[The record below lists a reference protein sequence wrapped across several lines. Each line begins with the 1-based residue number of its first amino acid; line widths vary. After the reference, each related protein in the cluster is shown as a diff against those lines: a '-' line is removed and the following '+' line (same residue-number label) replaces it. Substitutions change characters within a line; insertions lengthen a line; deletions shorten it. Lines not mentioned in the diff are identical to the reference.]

1 MLLNKFLSRTD
12 YESYED
18 LYKNFKINIPED
30 FNFAYDVVDEYA
42 KTEPKR
48 EALVWC
54 DDNDEDHI
62 FTFKDLSLASMRTAN
77 FLCEQG
83 IKKGDRVMLILRRR
97 YEFWFFLL
105 ALHRIGAIAIPAT
118 NMLAEEDLEYRFNAA
133 EIKMVVS
140 YDEPSLQKEVDKAKT
155 KCPSV
160 EKLVTVGQTA
170 RQNWVSFYDD
180 YEIYPAKFPRPQGE
194 EATHNDDIMI
204 VYFTSGTSSNP
215 KMVAHTFTYPLGHI
229 VTAKYWQHVV
239 DGGRH
244 LTVAETG
251 WAKALWGKIYGQ
263 WIAGSAVFTYDM
275 KVFIPGKLLEKMAEY
290 KVTTFCA
297 PPTVYRYILHHG
309 LSRYDLSS
317 LKYCTTAGE
326 SLNTDIYNKFY
337 EQTGIRLQEGYG
349 QTELTLTTGNFGF
362 TEPKPGSIGKPSPG
376 YSMEIVDAEG
386 KPCAADEVGEL
397 IIKIDQGKPFGMFG
411 GYYRDPERTE
421 KVFEGGVY
429 HTGDTATRDKDGYLW
444 FVGRTDD
451 LIKSSGYRISPFEV
465 EEVLH
470 KHPAVLEV
478 AVTGVEDKDRG
489 QAVKATVVLKKGYEA
504 SKELAKEMQLFAKNV
519 AASYK
524 SPRIIDFVT
533 ELPKTIS
540 GKIRRAT
547 IRDKDKEAAD
557 AEAQKAEQTTEQKI
571 PTLVAMRTKQQ
582 VVKCCPPGQA
592 GDDKSTQGSSGAE
605 S

>member
-1 MLLNKFLSRTD
+1 MILNKFLSKID
-12 YESYED
+12 YKSYED
-18 LYKNFKINIPED
+18 LYKNFKITIPND

-54 DDNDEDHI
+54 DDNDESHI
-62 FTFKDLSLASMRTAN
+62 YTFKDLSLASQRTAN
-77 FLCEQG
+77 FLVEQG
-83 IKKGDRVMLILRRR
+83 IQKGDRVMLILRRR

-118 NMLAEEDLEYRFNAA
+118 NMLAAEDLEYRFNAA
-133 EIKMVVS
+133 EIKMVVT
-140 YDEPSLQKEVDKAKT
+140 YDDPALQKEVDKAKS
-155 KCPSV
+155 KCESV

-170 RQNWVSFYDD
+170 RQNWISFYDD
-180 YEIYPAKFPRPQGE
+180 YELFPSTFERPVGDA
-194 EATHNDDIMI
+194 ATHNDDIMI

-215 KMVAHTFTYPLGHI
+215 KMVAHTYTYPLGHI

-275 KVFIPGKLLEKMAEY
+275 TTFIPGKLLEKMAEY

-297 PPTVYRYILHHG
+297 PPTVYRYILQHG
-309 LSRYDLSS
+309 LSKYDLSS
-317 LKYCTTAGE
+317 LQYCTTAGE
-326 SLNTDIYNKFY
+326 ALNLDIYNRFY
-337 EQTGIRLQEGYG
+337 EQTGIRMQEGYG

-362 TEPKPGSIGKPSPG
+362 SEPHPGSIGKPSPG
-376 YSMEIVDAEG
+376 YQMEIINAEG
-386 KPCAADEVGEL
+386 KPCAAEEVGEL

-411 GYYRDPERTE
+411 GYYRDAERTE

-429 HTGDTATRDKDGYLW
+429 HTGDTAYRDKDGFFW

-478 AVTGVEDKDRG
+478 AVTGVEDKSRG
-489 QAVKATVVLKKGYEA
+489 QAVKATVVLQKGYEA
-504 SKELAKEMQLFAKNV
+504 SKELAKEIQLFAKNI

-547 IRDKDKEAAD
+547 IRDKDTAENVTAPDEAN
-557 AEAQKAEQTTEQKI
+557 AENAASETSDEK
-571 PTLVAMRTKQQ
+571 
-582 VVKCCPPGQA
+582 
-592 GDDKSTQGSSGAE
+592 
-605 S
+605 

>member
-1 MLLNKFLSRTD
+1 MLLNRFISRID
-12 YESYED
+12 YDSYED
-18 LYKNFKINIPED
+18 LYKNFKISIPD
-30 FNFAYDVVDEYA
+30 NFNFAYDVVDEYA
-42 KTEPKR
+42 KNEPKR

-54 DDNDEDHI
+54 DDNDESHI
-62 FTFKDLSLASMRTAN
+62 FTFKDLSLASQRTAN
-77 FLCEQG
+77 FLVEQG

-118 NMLAEEDLEYRFNAA
+118 NMLAAEDLEYRFNAA
-133 EIKMVVS
+133 KVKMVVT
-140 YDEPSLQKEVDKAKT
+140 YDDSAVQKEVDKAKS
-155 KCPSV
+155 KCDSV

-170 RQNWVSFYDD
+170 RQNWISFYDD
-180 YEIYPAKFPRPQGE
+180 YELFPATFERPTGDA
-194 EATHNDDIMI
+194 ATHNDDIMI

-215 KMVAHTFTYPLGHI
+215 KMVAHTYTYPLGHI

-275 KVFIPGKLLEKMAEY
+275 TVFIPGKLLEKMAEY

-297 PPTVYRYILHHG
+297 PPTVYRYILQHG
-309 LSRYDLSS
+309 ISKYDLSS
-317 LKYCTTAGE
+317 LQYCTTAGE
-326 SLNTDIYNKFY
+326 SLNLDIYEKFY
-337 EQTGIRLQEGYG
+337 QQTGIRLQEGYG

-362 TEPKPGSIGKPSPG
+362 SEPHPGSMGKPSPG
-376 YSMEIVDAEG
+376 YRMEIVNAEG
-386 KPCAADEVGEL
+386 QPCADDEVGEL

-411 GYYRDPERTE
+411 GYYNDPERTE

-429 HTGDTATRDKDGYLW
+429 HTGDTATRDKDGFFW

-478 AVTGVEDKDRG
+478 AVTGVEDKSRG
-489 QAVKATVVLKKGYEA
+489 QAVKATVVLQKGYEA
-504 SKELAKEMQLFAKNV
+504 SKDLAKEIQLFAKNI

-547 IRDKDKEAAD
+547 IRDKDAAAN
-557 AEAQKAEQTTEQKI
+557 AETAAENANSTTATTNTTTNTAE
-571 PTLVAMRTKQQ
+571 VS
-582 VVKCCPPGQA
+582 
-592 GDDKSTQGSSGAE
+592 DK
-605 S
+605 

>member
-1 MLLNKFLSRTD
+1 MLLNKFISKID
-12 YESYED
+12 YKSYED
-18 LYKNFKINIPED
+18 LYKNFKITIPND

-54 DDNDEDHI
+54 DDNDESHI
-62 FTFKDLSLASMRTAN
+62 FTFKDLSLASQRTAN
-77 FLCEQG
+77 FLVEQG
-83 IKKGDRVMLILRRR
+83 IQKGDRVMLILRRR

-118 NMLAEEDLEYRFNAA
+118 NMLAAEDLEYRFNAA
-133 EIKMVVS
+133 EIKMVVA
-140 YDEPSLQKEVDKAKT
+140 YDEPSLQKEVDKAKA
-155 KCPSV
+155 KCQSV

-170 RQNWVSFYDD
+170 RQNWISFYDD
-180 YEIYPAKFPRPQGE
+180 YELFPATFERPTGE
-194 EATHNDDIMI
+194 AATHNDDIMI

-215 KMVAHTFTYPLGHI
+215 KMVAHTYTYPLGHI
-229 VTAKYWQHVV
+229 VTAKYWQHVI

-251 WAKALWGKIYGQ
+251 WAMALWGKIYGQ

-275 KVFIPGKLLEKMAEY
+275 TVFIPGKLLEKMSEY

-309 LSRYDLSS
+309 FGKYELSI

-326 SLNTDIYNKFY
+326 ALNLDIYNKFF
-337 EQTGIRLQEGYG
+337 EQTGIRMQEGYG

-362 TEPKPGSIGKPSPG
+362 SDPRPGSMGKPSPG
-376 YSMEIVDAEG
+376 YSMEIVNAEG
-386 KPCAADEVGEL
+386 NPCKVDEVGEL
-397 IIKIDQGKPFGMFG
+397 IIKIDHGKPFGMFG
-411 GYYRDPERTE
+411 GYYRDDERTE

-429 HTGDTATRDKDGYLW
+429 HTGDTATRDKDGYFW

-489 QAVKATVVLKKGYEA
+489 QAVKATVVLQKGYEA
-504 SKELAKEMQLFAKNV
+504 SKELAKELQLFTKKI

-547 IRDKDKEAAD
+547 IRDKDAAESQTSSATENAD
-557 AEAQKAEQTTEQKI
+557 AKNTNEGTAEEK
-571 PTLVAMRTKQQ
+571 
-582 VVKCCPPGQA
+582 
-592 GDDKSTQGSSGAE
+592 
-605 S
+605 

>member
-1 MLLNKFLSRTD
+1 MILNKFLSRID

-18 LYKNFKINIPED
+18 LYKNFKISIPD
-30 FNFAYDVVDEYA
+30 NFNFAYDVVDEYA

-54 DDNDEDHI
+54 DDNDESHI
-62 FTFKDLSLASMRTAN
+62 FTFKDLSLASQRTAN
-77 FLCEQG
+77 FLVEQG
-83 IKKGDRVMLILRRR
+83 IQKGDRVMLILRRR

-118 NMLAEEDLEYRFNAA
+118 NMLAAEDLEYRFKAA
-133 EIKMVVS
+133 EVKMVVT
-140 YDEPSLQKEVDKAKT
+140 YDEPALQKEVDKAKS

-170 RQNWVSFYDD
+170 RQNWISFYDD
-180 YEIYPAKFPRPQGE
+180 YEIFPAKFERPEGDA
-194 EATHNDDIMI
+194 ATHNDDIMI

-297 PPTVYRYILHHG
+297 PPTVYRYILQHG
-309 LSRYDLSS
+309 IGKYDLSS
-317 LKYCTTAGE
+317 LKHCTTAGE
-326 SLNTDIYNKFY
+326 ALNVDIYNKFY
-337 EQTGIRLQEGYG
+337 EQTGLRMQEGYG

-362 TEPKPGSIGKPSPG
+362 SEPHPGSMGKPSPG
-376 YSMEIVDAEG
+376 YRMEIVNADGE
-386 KPCAADEVGEL
+386 PCADDEVGEL

-411 GYYRDPERTE
+411 GYYRDDERTE

-429 HTGDTATRDKDGYLW
+429 HTGDTATRDKDGYYW
-444 FVGRTDD
+444 FVGRNDD

-465 EEVLH
+465 EEVIH

-489 QAVKATVVLKKGYEA
+489 QAVKATIVLQKGYEA
-504 SKELAKEMQLFAKNV
+504 SKELAKEIQLFTKKV

-547 IRDKDKEAAD
+547 IRDKD
-557 AEAQKAEQTTEQKI
+557 AEAKN
-571 PTLVAMRTKQQ
+571 
-582 VVKCCPPGQA
+582 
-592 GDDKSTQGSSGAE
+592 AE
-605 S
+605 STENAEATTSAETNSEQEG

>member
-1 MLLNKFLSRTD
+1 MLLNKFLARTD

-18 LYKNFKINIPED
+18 LYKNFKISIPD
-30 FNFAYDVVDEYA
+30 NFNFAYDVVDEYA
-42 KTEPKR
+42 KNEPKR

-54 DDNDEDHI
+54 DDNDESHI
-62 FTFKDLSLASMRTAN
+62 FTFKDLSLASQRTAN
-77 FLCEQG
+77 FLKDQG

-118 NMLAEEDLEYRFNAA
+118 NMLAAEDLEYRFKAA
-133 EIKMVVS
+133 DVKMVVT
-140 YDEPSLQKEVDKAKT
+140 YDEPALQKEVDKAKT
-155 KCPSV
+155 KSPSV
-160 EKLVTVGQTA
+160 EKLVTVGLTA
-170 RQNWVSFYDD
+170 RQNWISFYDD
-180 YEIYPAKFPRPQGE
+180 YEIYPAKFERPTGE
-194 EATHNDDIMI
+194 DAISNDDIMV

-297 PPTVYRYILHHG
+297 PPTVYRYILQHG
-309 LSRYDLSS
+309 ISKYDLSN
-317 LKYCTTAGE
+317 LKHCTTAGE
-326 SLNTDIYNKFY
+326 ALNLDIYNRFY
-337 EQTGIRLQEGYG
+337 EQTGLRMQEGYG
-349 QTELTLTTGNFGF
+349 QTELTLTTGNFGY
-362 TEPKPGSIGKPSPG
+362 TEPRPGSMGKPSPG
-376 YSMEIVDAEG
+376 YSMEIVNADGE
-386 KPCAADEVGEL
+386 PCGVDEVGEL

-411 GYYRDPERTE
+411 GYYRDEERTE

-429 HTGDTATRDKDGYLW
+429 HTGDTATRDKDGYYW

-489 QAVKATVVLKKGYEA
+489 QAVKATIVLQKGYEA
-504 SKELAKEMQLFAKNV
+504 SKELAKEIQLFTKKV

-524 SPRIIDFVT
+524 SPRIIDFVS

-547 IRDKDKEAAD
+547 IRDKD
-557 AEAQKAEQTTEQKI
+557 AEAKNAENAENAET
-571 PTLVAMRTKQQ
+571 
-582 VVKCCPPGQA
+582 
-592 GDDKSTQGSSGAE
+592 STAPAQSHPDE
-605 S
+605 SQDRHS

>member
-1 MLLNKFLSRTD
+1 MLLNKFLSKID
-12 YESYED
+12 YNSYED
-18 LYKNFKINIPED
+18 LYKNFKITIPD
-30 FNFAYDVVDEYA
+30 NFNFAYDVVDEYA
-42 KTEPKR
+42 RTEPKR

-54 DDNDEDHI
+54 DDNDESHI
-62 FTFKDLSLASMRTAN
+62 FTFKDLSLASQRTAN
-77 FLCEQG
+77 FLVEQG
-83 IKKGDRVMLILRRR
+83 IQKGDRVMLILRRR

-118 NMLAEEDLEYRFNAA
+118 NMLAAEDLEYRFNAA
-133 EIKMVVS
+133 GVKMVVT
-140 YDEPSLQKEVDKAKT
+140 YDDPSLQKEVDKAKA
-155 KCPSV
+155 KCESV

-170 RQNWVSFYDD
+170 RQNWISFYDD
-180 YEIYPAKFPRPQGE
+180 YEIYPASFDRPSGE
-194 EATHNDDIMI
+194 NAIKNDDIMI

-215 KMVAHTFTYPLGHI
+215 KMVAHTYTYPLGHI

-275 KVFIPGKLLEKMAEY
+275 TVFIPGKLLEKMAEY

-297 PPTVYRYILHHG
+297 PPTVYRYILQHG
-309 LSRYDLSS
+309 IGKYDLSS
-317 LKYCTTAGE
+317 LQYCTTAGE
-326 SLNTDIYNKFY
+326 ALNLDIYEKFY
-337 EQTGIRLQEGYG
+337 QQTGIRMQEGYG

-362 TEPKPGSIGKPSPG
+362 SEPHPGSIGKPSPG
-376 YSMEIVDAEG
+376 YQMEIINAEG
-386 KPCAADEVGEL
+386 KPCAAEEVGEL

-411 GYYRDPERTE
+411 GYYRDAERTE

-429 HTGDTATRDKDGYLW
+429 HTGDTAYCDKDGFFW

-478 AVTGVEDKDRG
+478 AVTGVEDKSRG
-489 QAVKATVVLKKGYEA
+489 QAVKATVVLQKGYEA
-504 SKELAKEMQLFAKNV
+504 SKELAKEIQLFAKNI

-547 IRDKDKEAAD
+547 IRDKDTAENVTAPDEAN
-557 AEAQKAEQTTEQKI
+557 AENAASDTSEEK
-571 PTLVAMRTKQQ
+571 
-582 VVKCCPPGQA
+582 
-592 GDDKSTQGSSGAE
+592 
-605 S
+605 

>member
-1 MLLNKFLSRTD
+1 MMLNKFLSRTE
-12 YESYED
+12 YSSYED
-18 LYKNFKINIPED
+18 LYENFKITIPND

-42 KTEPKR
+42 MNEPKR

-54 DDNDEDHI
+54 DDDDESHI
-62 FTFKDLSLASMRTAN
+62 FTFKDLSLASQRTAN
-77 FLCEQG
+77 FLVEQG
-83 IKKGDRVMLILRRR
+83 IQKGDRVMLILRRR

-105 ALHRIGAIAIPAT
+105 ALHRVGAIAIPAT
-118 NMLAEEDLEYRFNAA
+118 NMLAAEDLEYRFNAA
-133 EIKMVVS
+133 EIKMVVT
-140 YDEPSLQKEVDKAKT
+140 YDEPALQKEVEKAKT
-155 KCPSV
+155 KCKSV
-160 EKLVTVGQTA
+160 EKMVTVGQTA
-170 RQNWVSFYDD
+170 RQNWISFYDD
-180 YEIYPAKFPRPQGE
+180 YEIYPAHFARPTGE
-194 EATHNDDIMI
+194 AATHNDDIMV

-215 KMVAHTFTYPLGHI
+215 KMVAHTFSYPLGHI

-309 LSRYDLSS
+309 LSKYDLSN

-326 SLNTDIYNKFY
+326 SLNLDIYKQFF

-362 TEPKPGSIGKPSPG
+362 SEPKPGSIGKPSPG
-376 YSMEIVDAEG
+376 YRMEIVNPDG
-386 KPCAADEVGEL
+386 SPCGVDEVGEL

-429 HTGDTATRDKDGYLW
+429 HTGDTASRDKDGYFW

-465 EEVLH
+465 EEVIH

-489 QAVKATVVLKKGYEA
+489 QAVKATIVLQKGYEA
-504 SKELAKEMQLFAKNV
+504 SKELSKEIQLFTKKI

-547 IRDKDKEAAD
+547 IRDKD
-557 AEAQKAEQTTEQKI
+557 AEAQTAEQSSENADASTSSATEPAPKAKA
-571 PTLVAMRTKQQ
+571 P
-582 VVKCCPPGQA
+582 
-592 GDDKSTQGSSGAE
+592 AE
-605 S
+605 NNDES

>member
-1 MLLNKFLSRTD
+1 MLLNRFISRID
-12 YESYED
+12 YDSYED
-18 LYKNFKINIPED
+18 LYKNFKISIPD
-30 FNFAYDVVDEYA
+30 NFNFAYDVVDEYA
-42 KTEPKR
+42 KNEPKR

-54 DDNDEDHI
+54 DDNDESHI
-62 FTFKDLSLASMRTAN
+62 FTFKDLSLASQRTAN
-77 FLCEQG
+77 FLVEQG

-118 NMLAEEDLEYRFNAA
+118 NMLAAEDLEYRFNAA
-133 EIKMVVS
+133 KVKMVVT
-140 YDEPSLQKEVDKAKT
+140 YDDSAVQKEVDKAKS
-155 KCPSV
+155 KCDSV

-170 RQNWVSFYDD
+170 RQNWISFYDD
-180 YEIYPAKFPRPQGE
+180 YELFPATFERPTGE
-194 EATHNDDIMI
+194 AATHNDDIMI

-215 KMVAHTFTYPLGHI
+215 KMVAHTYTYPLGHI

-275 KVFIPGKLLEKMAEY
+275 TVFIPGKLLEKMAEY

-297 PPTVYRYILHHG
+297 PPTVYRYILQHG
-309 LSRYDLSS
+309 ISKYDLSS
-317 LKYCTTAGE
+317 LQYCTTAGE
-326 SLNTDIYNKFY
+326 SLNLDIYEKFY
-337 EQTGIRLQEGYG
+337 QQTGIRLQEGYG

-362 TEPKPGSIGKPSPG
+362 SEPHPGSMGKPSPG
-376 YSMEIVDAEG
+376 YRMEIVNAEG
-386 KPCAADEVGEL
+386 KPCADDEVGEL

-411 GYYRDPERTE
+411 GYYNDPERTE

-429 HTGDTATRDKDGYLW
+429 HTGDTATRDKDGFFW

-478 AVTGVEDKDRG
+478 AVTGVEDKSRG
-489 QAVKATVVLKKGYEA
+489 QAVKATVVLQKGYEA
-504 SKELAKEMQLFAKNV
+504 SKDLAKEIQLFAKNI

-547 IRDKDKEAAD
+547 IRDKDASTGTTATD
-557 AEAQKAEQTTEQKI
+557 AENAVAENAAEN
-571 PTLVAMRTKQQ
+571 
-582 VVKCCPPGQA
+582 
-592 GDDKSTQGSSGAE
+592 AE
-605 S
+605 SKTEEK

>member
-1 MLLNKFLSRTD
+1 MILNKFLSRID

-18 LYKNFKINIPED
+18 LYKNFKISIPEN

-54 DDNDEDHI
+54 DDNDESHI
-62 FTFKDLSLASMRTAN
+62 FTFKDLSLASQRTAN
-77 FLCEQG
+77 FLAEQG
-83 IKKGDRVMLILRRR
+83 IQKGDRVMLILRRR

-118 NMLAEEDLEYRFNAA
+118 NMLAAEDLEYRFKAA
-133 EIKMVVS
+133 EVKMVVT
-140 YDEPSLQKEVDKAKT
+140 YDEPALQKEVDKAKS

-170 RQNWVSFYDD
+170 RQNWISFYDD
-180 YEIYPAKFPRPQGE
+180 YEIFPAKFERPEGDA
-194 EATHNDDIMI
+194 ATHNDDIMI

-229 VTAKYWQHVV
+229 VTAKYWQHVI

-297 PPTVYRYILHHG
+297 PPTVYRYILQHG
-309 LSRYDLSS
+309 IGKYDLSS
-317 LKYCTTAGE
+317 LKHCTTAGE
-326 SLNTDIYNKFY
+326 ALNVDIYNKFY
-337 EQTGIRLQEGYG
+337 EQTGLRMQEGYG

-362 TEPKPGSIGKPSPG
+362 SEPHPGSMGKPSPG
-376 YSMEIVDAEG
+376 YRMEIVNADGE
-386 KPCAADEVGEL
+386 PCTDDEVGEL

-411 GYYRDPERTE
+411 GYYRDDERTE

-429 HTGDTATRDKDGYLW
+429 HTGDTATRDKDGYYW
-444 FVGRTDD
+444 FVGRNDD

-465 EEVLH
+465 EEVIH

-489 QAVKATVVLKKGYEA
+489 QAVKATIVLQKGYEA
-504 SKELAKEMQLFAKNV
+504 SKELAKEIQLFTKKV

-547 IRDKDKEAAD
+547 IRDKD
-557 AEAQKAEQTTEQKI
+557 AEAKNAENTENAEATTSAEANSEQE
-571 PTLVAMRTKQQ
+571 
-582 VVKCCPPGQA
+582 G
-592 GDDKSTQGSSGAE
+592 
-605 S
+605 

>member
-1 MLLNKFLSRTD
+1 MILNKFLSRID

-18 LYKNFKINIPED
+18 LYKNFKISIPEN

-54 DDNDEDHI
+54 DDNDESHI
-62 FTFKDLSLASMRTAN
+62 FTFKDLSLASQRTAN
-77 FLCEQG
+77 FLAEQG
-83 IKKGDRVMLILRRR
+83 IQKGDRVMLILRRR

-118 NMLAEEDLEYRFNAA
+118 NMLAAEDLEYRFKAA
-133 EIKMVVS
+133 EVKMVVT
-140 YDEPSLQKEVDKAKT
+140 YDEPALQKEVDKAKS

-170 RQNWVSFYDD
+170 RQNWISFYDD
-180 YEIYPAKFPRPQGE
+180 YEIFPAKFERPEGE
-194 EATHNDDIMI
+194 AATHNDDIMI

-229 VTAKYWQHVV
+229 VTAKYWQHVI

-297 PPTVYRYILHHG
+297 PPTVYRYILQHG
-309 LSRYDLSS
+309 IGKYDLSS
-317 LKYCTTAGE
+317 LKHCTTAGE
-326 SLNTDIYNKFY
+326 ALNVDIYNKFY
-337 EQTGIRLQEGYG
+337 EQTGLRMQEGYG

-362 TEPKPGSIGKPSPG
+362 SEPHPGSMGKPSPG
-376 YSMEIVDAEG
+376 YRMEIVNADGE
-386 KPCAADEVGEL
+386 PCADDEVGEL

-411 GYYRDPERTE
+411 GYYRDDERTE

-429 HTGDTATRDKDGYLW
+429 HTGDTATRDKDGYYW
-444 FVGRTDD
+444 FVGRNDD

-465 EEVLH
+465 EEVIH

-489 QAVKATVVLKKGYEA
+489 QAVKATIVLQKGYEA
-504 SKELAKEMQLFAKNV
+504 SKELAKEIQLFTKKV

-547 IRDKDKEAAD
+547 IRDKD
-557 AEAQKAEQTTEQKI
+557 AEAKNAENTEN
-571 PTLVAMRTKQQ
+571 
-582 VVKCCPPGQA
+582 
-592 GDDKSTQGSSGAE
+592 AE
-605 S
+605 AITSAETNSEQEG

>member
-1 MLLNKFLSRTD
+1 MILNKFLSRID

-18 LYKNFKINIPED
+18 LYKNFKISIPEN

-54 DDNDEDHI
+54 DDNDESHI
-62 FTFKDLSLASMRTAN
+62 FTFKDLSLASQRTAN
-77 FLCEQG
+77 FLAEQG
-83 IKKGDRVMLILRRR
+83 IQKGDRVMLILRRR

-118 NMLAEEDLEYRFNAA
+118 NMLAAEDLEYRFKAA
-133 EIKMVVS
+133 EVKMVVT
-140 YDEPSLQKEVDKAKT
+140 YDEPALQKEVDKAKS

-170 RQNWVSFYDD
+170 RQNWISFYDD
-180 YEIYPAKFPRPQGE
+180 YEIFPAKFERPEGDA
-194 EATHNDDIMI
+194 ATHNDDIMI

-229 VTAKYWQHVV
+229 VTAKYWQHVI

-297 PPTVYRYILHHG
+297 PPTVYRYILQHG
-309 LSRYDLSS
+309 IGKYDLSS
-317 LKYCTTAGE
+317 LKHCTTAGE
-326 SLNTDIYNKFY
+326 ALNVDIYNKFY
-337 EQTGIRLQEGYG
+337 EQTGLRMQEGYG

-362 TEPKPGSIGKPSPG
+362 SEPHPGSMGKPSPG
-376 YSMEIVDAEG
+376 YRMEIVNADGE
-386 KPCAADEVGEL
+386 PCADDEVGEL

-411 GYYRDPERTE
+411 GYYRDDERTE

-429 HTGDTATRDKDGYLW
+429 HTGDTATRDKDGYYW
-444 FVGRTDD
+444 FVGRNDD

-465 EEVLH
+465 EEVIH

-489 QAVKATVVLKKGYEA
+489 QAVKATIVLQKGYEA
-504 SKELAKEMQLFAKNV
+504 SKELAKEIQLFTKKV

-547 IRDKDKEAAD
+547 IRDKD
-557 AEAQKAEQTTEQKI
+557 AEAKNAANTENASNENAEA
-571 PTLVAMRTKQQ
+571 PA
-582 VVKCCPPGQA
+582 
-592 GDDKSTQGSSGAE
+592 DNSAE

>member
-1 MLLNKFLSRTD
+1 MILNKFLSKID
-12 YESYED
+12 YKSYED
-18 LYKNFKINIPED
+18 LYKNFKITIPND

-54 DDNDEDHI
+54 DDNDESHI
-62 FTFKDLSLASMRTAN
+62 YTFKDLSLASQRTAN
-77 FLCEQG
+77 FLVEQG
-83 IKKGDRVMLILRRR
+83 IQKGDRVMLILRRR

-118 NMLAEEDLEYRFNAA
+118 NMLAAEDLEYRFNAA
-133 EIKMVVS
+133 EIKMVVT
-140 YDEPSLQKEVDKAKT
+140 YDDPALQKEVDKAKS
-155 KCPSV
+155 KCESV

-170 RQNWVSFYDD
+170 RQNWISFYDD
-180 YEIYPAKFPRPQGE
+180 YELFPSTFERPVGDA
-194 EATHNDDIMI
+194 ATHNDDIMI

-215 KMVAHTFTYPLGHI
+215 KMVAHTYTYPLGHI

-275 KVFIPGKLLEKMAEY
+275 TTFIPGKLLEKMAEY

-297 PPTVYRYILHHG
+297 PPTVYRYILQHG
-309 LSRYDLSS
+309 LSKYDLSS
-317 LKYCTTAGE
+317 LQYCTTAGE
-326 SLNTDIYNKFY
+326 ALNLDIYNRFY
-337 EQTGIRLQEGYG
+337 EQTGIRMQEGYG

-362 TEPKPGSIGKPSPG
+362 SEPHPGSIGKPSPG
-376 YSMEIVDAEG
+376 YQMEIINAEG

-411 GYYRDPERTE
+411 GYYRDAERTE

-429 HTGDTATRDKDGYLW
+429 HTGDTAYRDKDGFFW

-478 AVTGVEDKDRG
+478 AVTGVEDKSRG
-489 QAVKATVVLKKGYEA
+489 QAVKATVVLQKGYEA
-504 SKELAKEMQLFAKNV
+504 SKELAKEIQLFAKNI

-547 IRDKDKEAAD
+547 IRDKDTAENVTAPDEANAANAASETSD
-557 AEAQKAEQTTEQKI
+557 EK
-571 PTLVAMRTKQQ
+571 
-582 VVKCCPPGQA
+582 
-592 GDDKSTQGSSGAE
+592 
-605 S
+605 

>member
-1 MLLNKFLSRTD
+1 MILNKFLSRID

-18 LYKNFKINIPED
+18 LYKNFKISIPEN

-54 DDNDEDHI
+54 DDNDESHI
-62 FTFKDLSLASMRTAN
+62 FTFKDLSLASQRTAN
-77 FLCEQG
+77 FLAEQG
-83 IKKGDRVMLILRRR
+83 IQKGDRVMLILRRR

-118 NMLAEEDLEYRFNAA
+118 NMLAAEDLEYRFKAA
-133 EIKMVVS
+133 EVKMVVT
-140 YDEPSLQKEVDKAKT
+140 YDEPALQKEVDKAKS

-170 RQNWVSFYDD
+170 RQNWISFYDD
-180 YEIYPAKFPRPQGE
+180 YEIFPAKFERPEGDA
-194 EATHNDDIMI
+194 ATHNDDIMI

-229 VTAKYWQHVV
+229 VTAKYWQHVI

-297 PPTVYRYILHHG
+297 PPTVYRYILQHG
-309 LSRYDLSS
+309 IGKYDLSS
-317 LKYCTTAGE
+317 LKHCTTAGE
-326 SLNTDIYNKFY
+326 ALNVDIYNKFY
-337 EQTGIRLQEGYG
+337 EQTGLRMQEGYG

-362 TEPKPGSIGKPSPG
+362 SEPHPGSMGKPSPG
-376 YSMEIVDAEG
+376 YRMEIVNADGE
-386 KPCAADEVGEL
+386 PCADDEVGEL

-411 GYYRDPERTE
+411 GYYRDDERTE

-429 HTGDTATRDKDGYLW
+429 HTGDTATRDKDGYYW
-444 FVGRTDD
+444 FVGRNDD

-465 EEVLH
+465 EEVIH

-489 QAVKATVVLKKGYEA
+489 QAVKATIVLQKGYEA
-504 SKELAKEMQLFAKNV
+504 SKELAKEIQLFTKKV

-547 IRDKDKEAAD
+547 IRDKD
-557 AEAQKAEQTTEQKI
+557 AEAKNAENTENAEATTSAEANSEQE
-571 PTLVAMRTKQQ
+571 
-582 VVKCCPPGQA
+582 G
-592 GDDKSTQGSSGAE
+592 
-605 S
+605 

>member
-1 MLLNKFLSRTD
+1 MILNKFLSRID

-18 LYKNFKINIPED
+18 LYKNFKISIPEN

-54 DDNDEDHI
+54 DDNDESHI
-62 FTFKDLSLASMRTAN
+62 FTFKDLSLASQRTAN
-77 FLCEQG
+77 FLAEQG
-83 IKKGDRVMLILRRR
+83 IQKGDRVMLILRRR

-118 NMLAEEDLEYRFNAA
+118 NMLAAEDLEYRFKAA
-133 EIKMVVS
+133 EVKMVVT
-140 YDEPSLQKEVDKAKT
+140 YDEPALQKEVDKAKS

-170 RQNWVSFYDD
+170 RQNWISFYDD
-180 YEIYPAKFPRPQGE
+180 YEIFPAKFERPEGE
-194 EATHNDDIMI
+194 AATHNDDIMI

-229 VTAKYWQHVV
+229 VTAKYWQHVI

-297 PPTVYRYILHHG
+297 PPTVYRYILQHG
-309 LSRYDLSS
+309 IGKYDLSS
-317 LKYCTTAGE
+317 LKHCTTAGE
-326 SLNTDIYNKFY
+326 ALNVDIYNKFY
-337 EQTGIRLQEGYG
+337 EQTGLRMQEGYG

-362 TEPKPGSIGKPSPG
+362 SEPHPGSMGKPSPG
-376 YSMEIVDAEG
+376 YRMEIVNADGE
-386 KPCAADEVGEL
+386 PCADDEVGEL

-411 GYYRDPERTE
+411 GYYRDDERTE

-429 HTGDTATRDKDGYLW
+429 HTGDTATRDKDGYYW
-444 FVGRTDD
+444 FVGRNDD

-465 EEVLH
+465 EEVIH

-489 QAVKATVVLKKGYEA
+489 QAVKATIVLQKGYEA
-504 SKELAKEMQLFAKNV
+504 SKELAKEIQLFTKKV

-547 IRDKDKEAAD
+547 IRDKD
-557 AEAQKAEQTTEQKI
+557 AEAKNAENTENAEAITSAETNSEQEGEGDPRLRGDDI
-571 PTLVAMRTKQQ
+571 MAPGMTKR
-582 VVKCCPPGQA
+582 VVKA
-592 GDDKSTQGSSGAE
+592 T
-605 S
+605 

>member
-1 MLLNKFLSRTD
+1 MILNKFLSRTE
-12 YESYED
+12 YSSYED
-18 LYKNFKINIPED
+18 LYKNFKISIPEN

-42 KTEPKR
+42 KEEPKR
-48 EALVWC
+48 EALV
-54 DDNDEDHI
+54 
-62 FTFKDLSLASMRTAN
+62 
-77 FLCEQG
+77 
-83 IKKGDRVMLILRRR
+83 KGDRVMLILRRR

-118 NMLAEEDLEYRFNAA
+118 NMLAAEDLEYRFKAA
-133 EIKMVVS
+133 DVKMVVT
-140 YDEPSLQKEVDKAKT
+140 YDEPALQKEVDKAKA

-180 YEIYPAKFPRPQGE
+180 YEIFPAHFPRPEGDA
-194 EATHNDDIMI
+194 ATHNDDIMV

-215 KMVAHTFTYPLGHI
+215 KITFTYPLGHI

-309 LSRYDLSS
+309 LSKYDLSS

-326 SLNTDIYNKFY
+326 ALNLDIYNQFF

-349 QTELTLTTGNFGF
+349 QTELTLTTGNFGWDI
-362 TEPKPGSIGKPSPG
+362 PKPGSMGMPSPG
-376 YSMEIVDAEG
+376 YRIEIVNAEG
-386 KPCAADEVGEL
+386 NPCEADEVGEI
-397 IIKIDQGKPFGMFG
+397 IIKIDEGKPFGMFG
-411 GYYRDPERTE
+411 GYYRDQERTE

-429 HTGDTATRDKDGYLW
+429 HTGDTATRDKDGYFW

-478 AVTGVEDKDRG
+478 AVTGIEDKDRG
-489 QAVKATVVLKKGYEA
+489 QAVKATIVLQKGYEA
-504 SKELAKEMQLFAKNV
+504 SKELSKEIQLFAKKI

-547 IRDKDKEAAD
+547 IRDKDKEQAD
-557 AEAQKAEQTTEQKI
+557 QASQAESANETTE
-571 PTLVAMRTKQQ
+571 T
-582 VVKCCPPGQA
+582 QA
-592 GDDKSTQGSSGAE
+592 SENKEA
-605 S
+605 

>member
-1 MLLNKFLSRTD
+1 MLLNKFISRID

-18 LYKNFKINIPED
+18 LYNNFKISIPD
-30 FNFAYDVVDEYA
+30 NFNFAYDVVDEYA

-54 DDNDEDHI
+54 DDNDESHI
-62 FTFKDLSLASMRTAN
+62 FTFKDISLASQRTAN
-77 FLCEQG
+77 FLVEQG

-118 NMLAEEDLEYRFNAA
+118 NMLAAEDLEYRFKAA
-133 EIKMVVS
+133 EVKMVVT
-140 YDEPSLQKEVDKAKT
+140 YDEPALQKEVDKAKS
-155 KCPSV
+155 KSASV

-170 RQNWVSFYDD
+170 RQNWISFYDD
-180 YEIYPAKFPRPQGE
+180 YEIFPAKFERPEGDA
-194 EATHNDDIMI
+194 ATHNDDIMI

-297 PPTVYRYILHHG
+297 PPTVYRYILQQG
-309 LSRYDLSS
+309 IGKYDLSS
-317 LKYCTTAGE
+317 LKHCTTAGE
-326 SLNTDIYNKFY
+326 ALNVDIYNKFY
-337 EQTGIRLQEGYG
+337 EQTGLRMQEGYG

-362 TEPKPGSIGKPSPG
+362 SEPHPGSMGKPSPG
-376 YSMEIVDAEG
+376 YRMEIVNADGE
-386 KPCAADEVGEL
+386 PCADDEVGEL

-411 GYYRDPERTE
+411 GYYRDDERTE

-429 HTGDTATRDKDGYLW
+429 HTGDTATRDKDGYYW
-444 FVGRTDD
+444 FVGRNDD

-465 EEVLH
+465 EEVIH

-489 QAVKATVVLKKGYEA
+489 QAVKATIVLQKGYEA
-504 SKELAKEMQLFAKNV
+504 SKELAKEIQLFTKKV

-547 IRDKDKEAAD
+547 IRDKD
-557 AEAQKAEQTTEQKI
+557 AEAKNAENTENAETTTSPETHSEQE
-571 PTLVAMRTKQQ
+571 
-582 VVKCCPPGQA
+582 G
-592 GDDKSTQGSSGAE
+592 
-605 S
+605 

>member
-1 MLLNKFLSRTD
+1 MILNKFLSKID
-12 YESYED
+12 YKSYED
-18 LYKNFKINIPED
+18 LYKNFKITIPND

-62 FTFKDLSLASMRTAN
+62 FTFKDLSLASQRTAN
-77 FLCEQG
+77 FLVEQG
-83 IKKGDRVMLILRRR
+83 IQKGDRVMLILRRR

-118 NMLAEEDLEYRFNAA
+118 NMLAAEDLEYRFNAA
-133 EIKMVVS
+133 EIKMVVT
-140 YDEPSLQKEVDKAKT
+140 YDDPALQKEVDKAKS
-155 KCPSV
+155 KCESV

-170 RQNWVSFYDD
+170 RQNWISFYDD
-180 YEIYPAKFPRPQGE
+180 YELFPSTFERPVGDA
-194 EATHNDDIMI
+194 ATHNDDIMI

-215 KMVAHTFTYPLGHI
+215 KMVAHTYTYPLGHI

-275 KVFIPGKLLEKMAEY
+275 TTFIPGKLLEKMAEY

-297 PPTVYRYILHHG
+297 PPTVYRYILQHG
-309 LSRYDLSS
+309 LSKYDLSS
-317 LKYCTTAGE
+317 LQYCTTAGE
-326 SLNTDIYNKFY
+326 ALNLDIYNRFY
-337 EQTGIRLQEGYG
+337 EQTGIRMQEGYG

-362 TEPKPGSIGKPSPG
+362 SEPHPGSIGKPSPG
-376 YSMEIVDAEG
+376 YQMEIINAEG
-386 KPCAADEVGEL
+386 KPCAAEEVGEL

-411 GYYRDPERTE
+411 GYYRDAERTE

-429 HTGDTATRDKDGYLW
+429 HTGDTAYRDKDGFFW

-478 AVTGVEDKDRG
+478 AVTGVEDKSRG
-489 QAVKATVVLKKGYEA
+489 QAVKATVVLQKGYEA
-504 SKELAKEMQLFAKNV
+504 SKELAKEIQLFAKNI

-547 IRDKDKEAAD
+547 IRDKDTAENVTAPDEAN
-557 AEAQKAEQTTEQKI
+557 AENAASETSEEK
-571 PTLVAMRTKQQ
+571 
-582 VVKCCPPGQA
+582 
-592 GDDKSTQGSSGAE
+592 
-605 S
+605 

>member
-1 MLLNKFLSRTD
+1 MILNKFLYRTEFD
-12 YESYED
+12 SYED
-18 LYKNFKINIPED
+18 LYKNFKITIPD
-30 FNFAYDVVDEYA
+30 NFNFAYDVVDEYA

-54 DDNDEDHI
+54 DDNDESHI
-62 FTFKDLSLASMRTAN
+62 FTFKDLSLASQRTAN
-77 FLCEQG
+77 FLVDQG
-83 IKKGDRVMLILRRR
+83 IKKGDRVMLILRRH

-118 NMLAEEDLEYRFNAA
+118 NMLTAEDLEYRFSAA
-133 EIKMVVS
+133 DIKMVVS
-140 YDEPSLQKEVDKAKT
+140 YDEPLLQKEIDTAKAKS
-155 KCPSV
+155 PSV
-160 EKLVTVGQTA
+160 EKLVTIGQVA

-180 YEIYPAKFPRPQGE
+180 YEIYSPKFERPQG
-194 EATHNDDIMI
+194 AAGTTNDDTMVI
-204 VYFTSGTSSNP
+204 YFTSGTSSNP

-263 WIAGSAVFTYDM
+263 WLAGSAVFTYDM
-275 KVFIPGKLLEKMAEY
+275 KTFIPGKLLEKMAEY

-297 PPTVYRYILHHG
+297 PPTVYRYILQHG
-309 LSRYDLSS
+309 LARYDLSS
-317 LKYCTTAGE
+317 LKHCTTAGE
-326 SLNTDIYNKFY
+326 ALNVDIYNSFY
-337 EQTGIRLQEGYG
+337 EKTGLKMQEGYG
-349 QTELTLTTGNFGF
+349 QTELTLTTGNFGWS
-362 TEPKPGSIGKPSPG
+362 EPRPGSMGMPCPG
-376 YSMEIVDAEG
+376 YKLEIVNAEG
-386 KPCAADEVGEL
+386 KPCEPDEVGEI
-397 IIKIDQGKPFGMFG
+397 IIKIDEGRPFGMFG

-421 KVFEGGVY
+421 RVFEGGVY

-470 KHPAVLEV
+470 KHPAVSEV

-489 QAVKATVVLKKGYEA
+489 QAVKATIVLHNGYEGT
-504 SKELAKEMQLFAKNV
+504 KELAKEIQLFTKKM

-524 SPRIIDFVT
+524 SPRIIDFVS

-547 IRDKDKEAAD
+547 IRDKDVAEKEAAN
-557 AEAQKAEQTTEQKI
+557 KAATTDTEKE
-571 PTLVAMRTKQQ
+571 R
-582 VVKCCPPGQA
+582 
-592 GDDKSTQGSSGAE
+592 E
-605 S
+605 

>member
-1 MLLNKFLSRTD
+1 MILNRFLARTE
-12 YESYED
+12 YSSYED
-18 LYKNFKINIPED
+18 LYENFKLNIPED

-54 DDNDEDHI
+54 DDNDESHI
-62 FTFKDLSLASMRTAN
+62 FTFKDLSIASQRTAN
-77 FLCEQG
+77 FLVEKG

-118 NMLAEEDLEYRFNAA
+118 NMLAAEDLEYRFKAA
-133 EIKMVVS
+133 DIKMVVS
-140 YDEPSLQKEVDKAKT
+140 YDDPALQKEIDTACEHT
-155 KCPSV
+155 RIV
-160 EKLVTVGQTA
+160 ETLVTIGQS
-170 RQNWVSFYDD
+170 RQNWINFYDD
-180 YEIYPAKFPRPQGE
+180 YEICPPSFPRPTGDA
-194 EATHNDDIMI
+194 ATHNDDIMI

-215 KMVAHTFTYPLGHI
+215 KMVAHTFSYPLGHI
-229 VTAKYWQHVV
+229 VTAKYWQNVI

-275 KVFIPGKLLEKMAEY
+275 KVFIPGKLLEKMQEY

-297 PPTVYRYILHHG
+297 PPTVYRYILQHE
-309 LSRYDLSS
+309 LDKYDLSS
-317 LKYCTTAGE
+317 LKHCTTAGE
-326 SLNTDIYNKFY
+326 ALNLDIYKRFL
-337 EQTGIRLQEGYG
+337 EQTGLHMQEGYG
-349 QTELTLTTGNFGF
+349 QTELTLTTGNFGWSK
-362 TEPKPGSIGKPSPG
+362 PRPGSMGMPSPG
-376 YSMEIVDAEG
+376 YRMEIVNAEG
-386 KPCAADEVGEL
+386 KPCEVDEVGEL
-397 IIKIDQGKPFGMFG
+397 IIKIDQGRPFGMFG
-411 GYYRDPERTE
+411 GYYRDAERTE

-429 HTGDTATRDKDGYLW
+429 HTGDTATRDKDGYYW

-478 AVTGVEDKDRG
+478 AVTGIEDKDRG
-489 QAVKATVVLKKGYEA
+489 QAVKATIVLQKGYEA
-504 SKELAKEMQLFAKNV
+504 SKELAKEIQLFTKKI

-524 SPRIIDFVT
+524 SPRIIDFVS

-540 GKIRRAT
+540 GKIRRAS
-547 IRDKDKEAAD
+547 IREKDDASKEAAKE
-557 AEAQKAEQTTEQKI
+557 AENASTVAAETAATNEEK
-571 PTLVAMRTKQQ
+571 
-582 VVKCCPPGQA
+582 
-592 GDDKSTQGSSGAE
+592 
-605 S
+605 

>member
-18 LYKNFKINIPED
+18 LYKNFKITIPD
-30 FNFAYDVVDEYA
+30 NFNFAYDVVDEYA

-54 DDNDEDHI
+54 DDDDESHI
-62 FTFKDLSLASMRTAN
+62 FTFKDLSLASQRTAN
-77 FLCEQG
+77 FLIEQG
-83 IKKGDRVMLILRRR
+83 IQKGDRVMLILRRR

-118 NMLAEEDLEYRFNAA
+118 NMLAAEDLEYRFNAA
-133 EIKMVVS
+133 EVKMVVT
-140 YDEPSLQKEVDKAKT
+140 YDEPSLQKEVDKAKS
-155 KCPSV
+155 KCESV

-180 YEIYPAKFPRPQGE
+180 YEIYPAKFPRPEGDA
-194 EATHNDDIMI
+194 ATHNDDIMI

-297 PPTVYRYILHHG
+297 PPTVYRYILQHG
-309 LSRYDLSS
+309 IGRYDLSS

-326 SLNTDIYNKFY
+326 ALNLDIYNRFY

-362 TEPKPGSIGKPSPG
+362 SEPRPGSMGKPSPG
-376 YSMEIVDAEG
+376 YRMEIVNAEG
-386 KPCAADEVGEL
+386 NPCADDEVGEL

-411 GYYRDPERTE
+411 GYYRDQERTE
-421 KVFEGGVY
+421 RVFEGGVY
-429 HTGDTATRDKDGYLW
+429 HTGDTATRDKDGYYW
-444 FVGRTDD
+444 FVGRNDD

-465 EEVLH
+465 EEVIH

-489 QAVKATVVLKKGYEA
+489 QAVKATIVLQKGYEA
-504 SKELAKEMQLFAKNV
+504 SKDLAKEIQLFTKKV

-547 IRDKDKEAAD
+547 IRDKD
-557 AEAQKAEQTTEQKI
+557 AEAQNAEN
-571 PTLVAMRTKQQ
+571 
-582 VVKCCPPGQA
+582 
-592 GDDKSTQGSSGAE
+592 AE
-605 S
+605 SAEATTSPETNSEQEG

>member
-1 MLLNKFLSRTD
+1 MLLNKFLARTD

-18 LYKNFKINIPED
+18 LYKNFKISIPD
-30 FNFAYDVVDEYA
+30 NFNFAYDVVDEYA
-42 KTEPKR
+42 KNEPKR

-54 DDNDEDHI
+54 DDNDESHI
-62 FTFKDLSLASMRTAN
+62 FTFKDLSLASQRTAN
-77 FLCEQG
+77 FLKDQG

-118 NMLAEEDLEYRFNAA
+118 NMLAAEDLEYRFKAA
-133 EIKMVVS
+133 DVKMVVT
-140 YDEPSLQKEVDKAKT
+140 YDEPALQKEVDKAKT
-155 KCPSV
+155 KSPSV
-160 EKLVTVGQTA
+160 EKLVTVGLTA
-170 RQNWVSFYDD
+170 RQNWISFYDD
-180 YEIYPAKFPRPQGE
+180 YEIYPAKFERPTGE
-194 EATHNDDIMI
+194 DAISNDDIMV

-297 PPTVYRYILHHG
+297 PPTVYRYILQHG
-309 LSRYDLSS
+309 ISKYDLSN
-317 LKYCTTAGE
+317 LKHCTTAGE
-326 SLNTDIYNKFY
+326 ALNLDIYNRFY
-337 EQTGIRLQEGYG
+337 EQTGLRMQEGYG
-349 QTELTLTTGNFGF
+349 QTELTLTTGNFGY
-362 TEPKPGSIGKPSPG
+362 TEPRPGSMGKPSPG
-376 YSMEIVDAEG
+376 YSMEIVNADGE
-386 KPCAADEVGEL
+386 PCGVDEVGEL

-411 GYYRDPERTE
+411 GYYRDEERTE
-421 KVFEGGVY
+421 RVFEGGVY
-429 HTGDTATRDKDGYLW
+429 HTGDTATRDKDGYYW
-444 FVGRTDD
+444 FVGRNDD

-489 QAVKATVVLKKGYEA
+489 QAVKATIVLQKGYEA
-504 SKELAKEMQLFAKNV
+504 SKELAKEIQLFTKKV

-547 IRDKDKEAAD
+547 IRDKD
-557 AEAQKAEQTTEQKI
+557 AEAQKAENAENAET
-571 PTLVAMRTKQQ
+571 
-582 VVKCCPPGQA
+582 
-592 GDDKSTQGSSGAE
+592 STAPAQSHPDE
-605 S
+605 SQDRHS

>member
-1 MLLNKFLSRTD
+1 MILNKFLSRID

-18 LYKNFKINIPED
+18 LYKNFKISIPEN

-54 DDNDEDHI
+54 DDNDESHI
-62 FTFKDLSLASMRTAN
+62 FTFKDLSLASQRTAN
-77 FLCEQG
+77 FLAEQG
-83 IKKGDRVMLILRRR
+83 IQKGDRVMLILRRR

-118 NMLAEEDLEYRFNAA
+118 NMLAAEDLEYRFKAA
-133 EIKMVVS
+133 EVKMVVT
-140 YDEPSLQKEVDKAKT
+140 YDEPALQKEVDKAKS

-170 RQNWVSFYDD
+170 RQNWISFYDD
-180 YEIYPAKFPRPQGE
+180 YEIFPAKFERPEGDA
-194 EATHNDDIMI
+194 ATHNDDIMI

-229 VTAKYWQHVV
+229 VTAKYWQHVI

-297 PPTVYRYILHHG
+297 PPTVYRYILQHG
-309 LSRYDLSS
+309 IGKYDLSS
-317 LKYCTTAGE
+317 LKHCTTAGE
-326 SLNTDIYNKFY
+326 ALNVDIYNKFY
-337 EQTGIRLQEGYG
+337 EQTGLRMQEGYG

-362 TEPKPGSIGKPSPG
+362 SEPHPGSMGKPSPG
-376 YSMEIVDAEG
+376 YRMEIVNADGE
-386 KPCAADEVGEL
+386 PCADDEVGEL

-411 GYYRDPERTE
+411 GYYRDDERTE

-429 HTGDTATRDKDGYLW
+429 HTGDTATRDKDGYYW
-444 FVGRTDD
+444 FVGRNDD

-465 EEVLH
+465 EEVIH

-489 QAVKATVVLKKGYEA
+489 QAVKATIVLQKGYEA
-504 SKELAKEMQLFAKNV
+504 SKELAKEIQLFTKKV

-547 IRDKDKEAAD
+547 IRDKD
-557 AEAQKAEQTTEQKI
+557 AEAKNAENTENAEATTSPETNSEQE
-571 PTLVAMRTKQQ
+571 
-582 VVKCCPPGQA
+582 G
-592 GDDKSTQGSSGAE
+592 
-605 S
+605 